1 MTRSVGGAAA
11 RQPVLTLP
19 VSEAAQKSTP
29 HTLTWLA
36 RTFELAQRERIR
48 RGERIR
54 AIAQARDLSW
64 DAPLVVVDAEELL
77 LGIERGESLGP
88 VPFLGML
95 YQHAWAEERE
105 LSRLLED
112 AVTQHPAWPWLMQ
125 IRGVG
130 PRLAARL
137 VSRLRIELARSPSA
151 FWAYCGLA
159 TVQAVELR
167 CAVCG
172 ALTLAPARG
181 AAPARHQGLEHQ
193 PCEGHFA
200 RIGGLGHQRVAQPRP
215 RRFEARRYDASAK
228 SICFLIGTS
237 FSRQGGPYKLFYKE
251 AFQRYTDR
259 HPDWPAKRRVL
270 AAMRLTVKLFL
281 KHLWMVWREA
291 EGMPPDLADRST
303 SIGAPTPGPWDMV
316 SPPSIEKQRAAERLS
331 LRMQGRVVRRGRP
344 PKSS

>member
-1 MTRSVGGAAA
+1 MGSAAA
-11 RQPVLTLP
+11 RQPPSPVLTNGP
-19 VSEAAQKSTP
+19 EQNSTP

-64 DAPLVVVDAEELL
+64 DAPVANVDADELL
-77 LGIERGESLGP
+77 ASIERGDSLGP

-137 VSRLRIELARSPSA
+137 LSRLRIELARSPSA

-159 TVQAVELR
+159 TVQAVEYH
-167 CAVCG
+167 CSACG
-172 ALTLAPARG
+172 AATLAPARG
-181 AAPARHQGLEHQ
+181 VAPARHLRADRH
-193 PCEGHFA
+193 PCEGRYERVSSSA
-200 RIGGLGHQRVAQPRP
+200 CRRVAQPKP
-215 RRFEARRYDASAK
+215 RRTEARSYDATAK
-228 SICFLIGTS
+228 TICFLIGTS
-237 FSRQGGPYKLFYKE
+237 FSRQGGPYKLYYRE
-251 AFQRYTDR
+251 AYQRYARR
-259 HPDWPAKRRVL
+259 HPEWPTKRRVL

-291 EGMPPDLADRST
+291 EGMPADIPGPST
-303 SIGAPTPGPWDMV
+303 PIDAPTPSPWDMV
-316 SPPSIEKQRAAERLS
+316 SPPSIEKQRAADRMAQRLGT
-331 LRMQGRVVRRGRP
+331 RTVRRGRP
-344 PKSS
+344 PKLA